1 MYNVC
6 ENECFRSTSSTN
18 SLSVEYFSKK
28 KFSNIFFRIIL
39 NLICFIAPIGS
50 LRSVSETLFQRLC
63 LSQTT
68 NERSDLVIV
77 LNEVMSQLFELRF
90 VSSLLI
96 GDYESIIDLTYLSV
110 MDSSSGSNQ

>member
-1 MYNVC
+1 MLQIHIFD
-6 ENECFRSTSSTN
+6 EQFIGRIFSIKPRKRN
-18 SLSVEYFSKK
+18 SRTF
-28 KFSNIFFRIIL
+28 FFRIIL

-90 VSSLLI
+90 VSTLI
-96 GDYESIIDLTYLSV
+96 DR
-110 MDSSSGSNQ
+110 